1 MKKRILVTGGTG
13 YIGSHTVVELQNSGY
28 EVVIVDNLSNSRAD
42 VVDSIEQISGVRPA
56 FEKVDCLDYE
66 GLDNVFAKYP
76 GIQGIIHF
84 AEWAAGRRGDP
95 CSRQRPDTRLRD
107 FCADHVGA
115 G

>member
-76 GIQGIIHF
+76 GIQGISHGGSF
-84 AEWAAGRRGDP
+84 
-95 CSRQRPDTRLRD
+95 CSKQGCR
-107 FCADHVGA
+107 
-115 G
+115 